1 MDENGIKAAVLTR
14 IRKETGGRSL
24 PVVTSEF
31 SLNGTGI
38 RADLAV
44 LNGYFYGV
52 EIKSEA
58 DSLKRL
64 PGQMEGYARYF
75 DRTVLVIAP
84 KHLRGLRDIELH
96 GAEVWR
102 QEVLIDWQLHAAG
115 EQRRITGHWLQQ
127 LLTAEEERRA
137 TRAIDQQ
144 CAAFPT
150 TDVDQ
155 ARRAEFE
162 KAFRNRYAETSANF
176 WAAVHGRKITAD
188 DLKLLSRFYAERQRW
203 RVMEQQRSE
212 RWAHW
217 ISAVEALSGGLSPPN
232 RPQFLQ
238 PRRDCHRKSAAAD
251 AD

>member
-1 MDENGIKAAVLTR
+1 MDENTIKAAVLTR
-14 IRKETGGRSL
+14 IRQEAGGRRL

-44 LNGYFYGV
+44 LNGCFYGV

-102 QEVLIDWQLHAAG
+102 QEVLTDWQLHAHG
-115 EQRRITGHWLQQ
+115 EQRRISGHWLQQ
-127 LLTAEEERRA
+127 LMTADEERRA
-137 TRAIDQQ
+137 ERAIEQEH
-144 CAAFPT
+144 AALPT
-150 TDVDQ
+150 LDIDH
-155 ARRAEFE
+155 ARRTEFE
-162 KAFRNRYAETSANF
+162 KAFRKRYAATSANF
-176 WAAVHGRKITAD
+176 WEVVRGRKITGD

-203 RVMEQQRSE
+203 REMEQQRSE
-212 RWAHW
+212 RWAGW
-217 ISAVEALSGGLSPPN
+217 VSAVEALSG
-232 RPQFLQ
+232 
-238 PRRDCHRKSAAAD
+238 A
-251 AD
+251 